1 MIRSVDVVVDVVVA
15 DVDDTAAVD
24 DHMVVDVYIVVVVID
39 IIVEVVVDVV
49 VVVVVVARSLGAFS
63 APMYCGVL
71 YMLNTS

>member
-24 DHMVVDVYIVVVVID
+24 DHLVVDVYIVVVVID
-39 IIVEVVVDVV
+39 IIVEVVVD

>member
-1 MIRSVDVVVDVVVA
+1 MIRSVDVVVDVVVV

-24 DHMVVDVYIVVVVID
+24 DYMVVDVYIVVVVID
-39 IIVEVVVDVV
+39 ILVEVVVD
-49 VVVVVVARSLGAFS
+49 VVVVVARSLGAFS

>member
-1 MIRSVDVVVDVVVA
+1 
-15 DVDDTAAVD
+15 
-24 DHMVVDVYIVVVVID
+24 MVVDAYIVVVAID

>member
-24 DHMVVDVYIVVVVID
+24 DHLVVDVYIVVVVID
-39 IIVEVVVDVV
+39 IIVEVVV
-49 VVVVVVARSLGAFS
+49 VVVARILGAFS

>member
-1 MIRSVDVVVDVVVA
+1 
-15 DVDDTAAVD
+15 
-24 DHMVVDVYIVVVVID
+24 MVVDVYIVVVVID
-39 IIVEVVVDVV
+39 IIVEVVVDV

>member
-1 MIRSVDVVVDVVVA
+1 
-15 DVDDTAAVD
+15 
-24 DHMVVDVYIVVVVID
+24 MVVDVYIFVVVVID
-39 IIVEVVVDVV
+39 ILVEVVVD

>member
-1 MIRSVDVVVDVVVA
+1 MRSVDVVVDAVVA

-39 IIVEVVVDVV
+39 IIVEVVV
-49 VVVVVVARSLGAFS
+49 VVVVARILGAFS

>member
-1 MIRSVDVVVDVVVA
+1 
-15 DVDDTAAVD
+15 
-24 DHMVVDVYIVVVVID
+24 MVVDVYIVVVVID
-39 IIVEVVVDVV
+39 IIVEVVVD

>member
-1 MIRSVDVVVDVVVA
+1 
-15 DVDDTAAVD
+15 
-24 DHMVVDVYIVVVVID
+24 MVVDAYIVVVAID

-49 VVVVVVARSLGAFS
+49 VVVVVARSLRAFS

>member
-49 VVVVVVARSLGAFS
+49 VVVVVARSLGAFS

>member
-1 MIRSVDVVVDVVVA
+1 
-15 DVDDTAAVD
+15 
-24 DHMVVDVYIVVVVID
+24 MVVDVYIVVVVID
-39 IIVEVVVDVV
+39 IIVEVVVDVVV